1 MTYTREQIEGNAAY
15 FRMRLQAVKQKADAA
30 HWAKGEGSH
39 DFVLVDV
46 RGRDAFA
53 KAHVQGSVCVPL
65 GEMESLAPRL
75 SKEREIVTFCWSHL

>member
-1 MTYTREQIEGNAAY
+1 MTYTREQIEANAAY

-39 DFVLVDV
+39 DFVLADL

-53 KAHVQGSVCVPL
+53 KGHVQGAVCLPM

-75 SKEREIVTFCWSHL
+75 SKDREIVTFCWNHL